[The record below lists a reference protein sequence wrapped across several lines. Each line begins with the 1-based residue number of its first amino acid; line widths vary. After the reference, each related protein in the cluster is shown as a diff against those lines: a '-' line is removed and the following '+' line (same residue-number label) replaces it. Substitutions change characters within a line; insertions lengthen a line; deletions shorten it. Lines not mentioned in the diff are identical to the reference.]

1 MEHACKNNMVH
12 RDVKPRNIMITN
24 KDNTVKLCDLGLAKL
39 MVESDT
45 SQQQKVR
52 MGTPAYISPEQARG
66 DSDIDTR
73 SDIYSLG
80 VTFYFCITGEIPFKG
95 ETALVVMSKHINE
108 QPMPPKQKN
117 QQISNMVNTIILKMM
132 SKKRDGRYQSPAE
145 LIIDLEKALK
155 GDEIK
160 TAMPIIDQPITNLM
174 PVKTAPLVGK
184 ISEQT
189 VQRLK
194 ARRLA
199 RMGFIAKRRFKR

>member
-1 MEHACKNNMVH
+1 V
-12 RDVKPRNIMITN
+12 
-24 KDNTVKLCDLGLAKL
+24 
-39 MVESDT
+39 VEGDT

-66 DSDIDTR
+66 DSDIDIR

-108 QPMPPKQKN
+108 QPIPPKQKN
-117 QQISNMVNTIILKMM
+117 PQISNTVNTIILKMM
-132 SKKRDGRYQSPAE
+132 SKKREGRYQSPTE
-145 LIIDLEKALK
+145 LISDLEKVLK
-155 GDEIK
+155 GGEIK
-160 TAMPIIDQPITNLM
+160 TATPIAAPPIANPMPL
-174 PVKTAPLVGK
+174 KTAPLVGK

-199 RMGFIAKRRFKR
+199 RMGYITKRRFKR